1 MMKNNEPVSKLI
13 ERTVKD
19 LKSFLVFFGL
29 AIVGLLQAKFYL
41 GF

>member
-19 LKSFLVFFGL
+19 LTNFLVFFGL
-29 AIVGLLQAKFYL
+29 AIVGLLAAKFYL
-41 GF
+41 GS